1 VDEAGNRSSTP
12 ARFNYR
18 VDNIG
23 PTIKVDSALTQ
34 SRAGQVA
41 LKGTVADGGGLDS
54 VYIFA
59 QPLDSAGN
67 MLDVEPIWDEAALS
81 DKAWSYTPS
90 QLPSGSYM
98 LTVVAFDLVGNASN
112 QGTYNLR
119 FAGGPSQIYLPLIA
133 K

>member
-1 VDEAGNRSSTP
+1 MAGDGQECADAELEDVDSGGIWLYDLAQLPDADNKADYVLVYAVDTAGNRSSTP

-23 PTIKVDSALTQ
+23 PVIKVDSALAQ

-67 MLDVEPIWDEAALS
+67 AAGCR
-81 DKAWSYTPS
+81 A
-90 QLPSGSYM
+90 
-98 LTVVAFDLVGNASN
+98 DLG
-112 QGTYNLR
+112 
-119 FAGGPSQIYLPLIA
+119 
-133 K
+133 